1 MLPRRIFC
9 CCIAVVYSF
18 AMIRSVS
25 ACTMGTLAV
34 CLGSL
39 VRWSSEHNSY
49 LISYIA
55 TVRMHWYLYV
65 RDIYLGQFCVS
76 FHHLFHFTIII
87 FVFWCAALY
96 HLKII
101 FSQYFFSTCFYD
113 CISKWWKWL
122 YYVLLFGSPTDTIQ
136 IYMRKTDARRRMRRE
151 NGKRSAF
158 CVKYH
163 LNIPL

>member
-65 RDIYLGQFCVS
+65 RDIYLDQFCVS

-101 FSQYFFSTCFYD
+101 FSQYFFLHVFTIVYQSGESGYIMSCYLD
-113 CISKWWKWL
+113 HQ
-122 YYVLLFGSPTDTIQ
+122 PTPYKYTWERQTREDEWGGK
-136 IYMRKTDARRRMRRE
+136 ME
-151 NGKRSAF
+151 NG
-158 CVKYH
+158 
-163 LNIPL
+163 PLFV